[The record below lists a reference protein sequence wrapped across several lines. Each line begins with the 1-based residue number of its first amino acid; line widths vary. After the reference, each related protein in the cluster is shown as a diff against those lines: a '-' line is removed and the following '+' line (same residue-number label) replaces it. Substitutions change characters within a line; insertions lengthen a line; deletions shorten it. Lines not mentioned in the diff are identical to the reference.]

1 MPTTQTEATT
11 DMFAPPVNR
20 AMKVLDR
27 SFFSRTIPT
36 SAARIFNPKD
46 IARCRKELT
55 ASRDTL
61 PSTRIDPIRADPD
74 PEKAQKGNKCLL
86 LRPEV
91 AHGDRTTWSAKLRD
105 LEQDGTLGVIAYQL
119 QLDYDYFSYSEITSA
134 TIPPPETKHDDEIPQ
149 GFALAG
155 HVAHLNL
162 RERYWPYKHLIAAV
176 LADKNPMVK
185 TVINKLDNV
194 GTENAFRTFQYEVLH
209 GPDDMNVELREQGCT
224 FKFDFAKVYW
234 NTRLHTEHERLCNM
248 FREGE
253 AVCDIMAGV
262 GPFAIPSGKK
272 KCFVWAND
280 LNPEGHKSLVDNIRI
295 NKVGDFVQSFNVD
308 GRNFIRQ
315 ASGDLL
321 KSEHSVAIYPKTKY
335 SRSKPEENKKPE
347 PLKTLVQPRIFSHY
361 VMNLPASAITFL
373 PSFIGLYSNVPDM
386 PADEIR
392 KLLAPHTEQKLPM
405 IHTHC
410 FSTKSD
416 DNVAETKEICGEI
429 SRQLGYEI
437 TPETPE
443 VTIYDVRDVAPKKR
457 MFCASFR
464 LPEEVAF
471 RKVNNIS

>member
-1 MPTTQTEATT
+1 MSDTEATT

-27 SFFSRTIPT
+27 SFFQKTIPT

-46 IARCRKELT
+46 ISRCRKELT
-55 ASRDTL
+55 ASKDTL
-61 PSTRIDPIRADPD
+61 PSNRIDPIRVDPD
-74 PEKAQKGNKCLL
+74 SEQASRGSKCLL

-91 AHGDRTTWSAKLRD
+91 VHSDRTTWSPKLRD
-105 LEQDGTLGVIAYQL
+105 LEQDGTLGVIPYQL
-119 QLDYDYFSYSEITSA
+119 QLNYDYFTYSEITSA
-134 TIPPPETKHDDEIPQ
+134 TIPPPESVHDDEIPQ

-162 RERYWPYKHLIAAV
+162 RERYWPYKHLIATV

-253 AVCDIMAGV
+253 AICDVMAGV
-262 GPFAIPSGKK
+262 GPFAVPAGKK

-280 LNPEGHKSLVDNIRI
+280 LNPESYNSLVGNIKI
-295 NKVGDFVQSFNVD
+295 NKVGDFVRSFNTD
-308 GRNFIRQ
+308 GGAFIRQ
-315 ASGDLL
+315 ASADLL
-321 KSEHSVAIYPKTKY
+321 TSDEHSISIYPKTKS
-335 SRSKPEENKKPE
+335 SRSKPEEKKQPE
-347 PLKTLVQPRIFSHY
+347 PLKTLVQPRFFSHY

-373 PSFIGLYSNVPDM
+373 PSFIGLYANVPGH
-386 PADEIR
+386 PASEIK
-392 KLLAPHTEQKLPM
+392 KLLAPHTSQKLPM
-405 IHTHC
+405 IHVHC

-416 DNVAETKEICGEI
+416 DNVEEIKGICEEV
-429 SRQLGYEI
+429 SRQLGTVI
-437 TPETPE
+437 TPDMED
-443 VTIYDVRDVAPKKR
+443 VNVYDVRDVAPKKR

-471 RKVNNIS
+471 REV